1 MIHWRHIVNRM
12 PLTMLT
18 HGQEFWRQAALQ
30 EGRFFTGKKFMWRR
44 PCESN
49 AVGCSSRADAVDFF
63 CSIHHSNDSVVFNRV
78 DNPQHLPL
86 LFERSEPPS
95 NNCSFGPPNSVTQT
109 ASWSIHPCCTAH
121 ERDQQTDRQT
131 DRPRYSVCSNRP
143 HLATAALWP
152 DNKYSID
159 IVPSSPGIHRLHM
172 IQCENA

>member
-1 MIHWRHIVNRM
+1 MVK
-12 PLTMLT
+12 
-18 HGQEFWRQAALQ
+18 EFWRQAALQ

-63 CSIHHSNDSVVFNRV
+63 AAYTTAMTQWFSIGWITPNICPFFLRDL
-78 DNPQHLPL
+78 NPHLIIVPLAHQSQSPKQHLDPFIRVAQL
-86 LFERSEPPS
+86 T
-95 NNCSFGPPNSVTQT
+95 NVTN
-109 ASWSIHPCCTAH
+109 
-121 ERDQQTDRQT
+121 RQTDRQT

-172 IQCENA
+172 I

>member
-18 HGQEFWRQAALQ
+18 HGQRILKTGRIAGRQVFHWKKVHVTPAMWEQCSRLQ
-30 EGRFFTGKKFMWRR
+30 QSRW
-44 PCESN
+44 
-49 AVGCSSRADAVDFF
+49 CSWFF

-86 LFERSEPPS
+86 LFGRSEPPS
-95 NNCSFGPPNSVTQT
+95 NNCSFGPPKSVTQT

-131 DRPRYSVCSNRP
+131 DRQTNRPRYSVCSNRP

-152 DNKYSID
+152 NNKYSIY

-172 IQCENA
+172 I